1 MPAKQRRAKKI
12 GREAPDVDAMVR
24 LDRVPAPKQAR
35 SLDSLRR
42 IVRAMEKLLE
52 RKPFPEIS
60 MSEIEAES
68 KCGLATIYARFRDK
82 ASILAALHESLRDRF
97 STQIDQ
103 QLNAE
108 HWTNA
113 SFEEA
118 TIAIATGIVEFYGR
132 NHNLLRA
139 ALLLDDAE
147 VYERAA
153 ASFRQASLRMQHFLA
168 AKSNSKLDARTL
180 AERAD
185 LATGAMYALMQQ
197 RLIFQ
202 SVPSGIRPR
211 DDRAFAAEIAL
222 LLRLCV
228 R

>member
-1 MPAKQRRAKKI
+1 MPARQRRAKI
-12 GREAPDVDAMVR
+12 RLEAHDVDAMVQ
-24 LDRVPAPKQAR
+24 LDRVSAPKQAR

-42 IVRAMEKLLE
+42 IVRAMETLLE
-52 RKPFPEIS
+52 RKAFPEIS

-97 STQIDQ
+97 SAQIDQ
-103 QLNAE
+103 WLNAE

-118 TIAIATGIVEFYGR
+118 TMAIATGIVEFYSR

-168 AKSNSKLDARTL
+168 AKSNSKLNAQTL

-185 LATGAMYALMQQ
+185 LATRAIYALLHQ

-202 SVPSGIRPR
+202 SILSGSRPR
-211 DDRAFAAEIAL
+211 DDREFAAEIAL

>member
-1 MPAKQRRAKKI
+1 MPARQRRAKI
-12 GREAPDVDAMVR
+12 RLEAHDVDAMVQ
-24 LDRVPAPKQAR
+24 LDRVSAPKQAR

-42 IVRAMEKLLE
+42 IVRAMETLLE
-52 RKPFPEIS
+52 RKAFPEIS

-97 STQIDQ
+97 SAQIDQ
-103 QLNAE
+103 WLNAE

-118 TIAIATGIVEFYGR
+118 TMAIATGIVEFYSR

-153 ASFRQASLRMQHFLA
+153 ASFRKASLRMQHFLA
-168 AKSNSKLDARTL
+168 AKSNSKLNAQTL

-185 LATGAMYALMQQ
+185 LATRAIYALLHQ

-202 SVPSGIRPR
+202 SILSGSRPR
-211 DDRAFAAEIAL
+211 DDREFAAEIAL